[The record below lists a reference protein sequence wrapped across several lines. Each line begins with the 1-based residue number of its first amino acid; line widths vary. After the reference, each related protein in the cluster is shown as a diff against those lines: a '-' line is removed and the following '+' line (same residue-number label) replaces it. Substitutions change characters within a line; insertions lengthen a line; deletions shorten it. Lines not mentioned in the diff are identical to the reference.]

1 MTKRHDRST
10 DKARMKSAK
19 NHVMLVAG
27 KRMQPARHSFC
38 QHKNHSDKPV
48 LSCFLQCGRAKRD
61 ASTDEEC
68 KESKNGVPFLLLA
81 EERQDGEYPS
91 CRRKK
96 NKTETLWPVRQL
108 TPA

>member
-1 MTKRHDRST
+1 
-10 DKARMKSAK
+10 MKNAK
-19 NHVMLVAG
+19 SSVMLVAG
-27 KRMQPARHSFC
+27 KRMQPVRHSFC
-38 QHKNHSDKPV
+38 QHKNHSDKPL
-48 LSCFLQCGRAKRD
+48 LSRFLQCGRAKRD